1 MVLVHST
8 IQEQIRHFLEGRDV
22 RHSVDIAR
30 DDGHD
35 EEYCNKLFLS
45 RGSNIGLITCFQQL
59 FCIPMNIR

>member
-1 MVLVHST
+1 MMVLVHST

-35 EEYCNKLFLS
+35 EEYLTDYFCREGLMLDLS
-45 RGSNIGLITCFQQL
+45 HVITTCFAK
-59 FCIPMNIR
+59 P